1 MTSSIVRTNPT
12 AGTATTSSVR
22 DNFGHAADEINR
34 LLRASTDKATTANS
48 VTLTATF
55 ANVPTF
61 TLVDGI
67 RVLLEVAVS
76 NTNTSPTLNVN
87 STGDKNI
94 KKADGTSL
102 AAGDLVAG
110 GYYEFVYDSGE
121 DEWKV
126 LNLTISK
133 EKTLLE
139 TILGGLYPVGSLLT
153 TTVATDPGDA
163 DYFFS
168 GITFGTWAA
177 YAQGR
182 TVVGIDTG
190 FGTGFVSGSKTL
202 DQVTIV
208 IAEKALS
215 KGDSITVSGFTGTS
229 AVANGSQTVI
239 SAVTATGQTTVIY
252 SVADVTD
259 LTSLVGTDVKVINE
273 DFDTSQEIGGE
284 NKHQLTYSELA
295 DHNHQ
300 WYITGGGANK
310 GIDTTGVGTDDRTY
324 DTNGDPITLAG
335 GGGSEL
341 NMNAWTSK
349 KNSVSG
355 GEDANGHNNLQP
367 YIVNYIWKRTA

>member
-34 LLRASTDKATTANS
+34 LLRASTDKTTTANS
-48 VTLTATF
+48 ISLTATF
-55 ANVPTF
+55 ADVPTF

-87 STGDKNI
+87 STGSKNI
-94 KKADGTSL
+94 KKADGSSL

-153 TTVATDPGDA
+153 TTVATDPGTA

-168 GITFGTWAA
+168 GITFGAWAA
-177 YAQGR
+177 YAAGR
-182 TVVGIDTG
+182 TIVGLDTG
-190 FGTGFVSGSKTL
+190 TTITSANSASNVVTL
-202 DQVTIV
+202 VV
-208 IAEKALS
+208 ASHSLS
-215 KGDSITVSGFTGTS
+215 AGDSIVVSGFTSDTD
-229 AVANGSQTVI
+229 ANGTFTVDSTTSTNI
-239 SAVTATGQTTVIY
+239 VYTATNVSDG
-252 SVADVTD
+252 ALAGTD
-259 LTSLVGTDVKVINE
+259 LLVKNAA
-273 DFDTSQEIGGE
+273 FDTAQEVGGE
-284 NKHQLTYSELA
+284 SNHTLTQAEIN
-295 DHNHQ
+295 HNHQ
-300 WYITGGGANK
+300 WH
-310 GIDTTGVGTDDRTY
+310 DVVS
-324 DTNGDPITLAG
+324 
-335 GGGSEL
+335 GSEDHRIEL
-341 NMNAWTSK
+341 TSSGSGTGSYNADADQVEFPSSSSLTGDYYTD
-349 KNSVSG
+349 NNRNVTGESVT
-355 GEDANGHNNLQP
+355 AHNNLQP
-367 YIVNYIWKRTA
+367 YIVTYIWKRTS

>member
-48 VTLTATF
+48 ITLTATF
-55 ANVPTF
+55 ADVPTF

-94 KKADGTSL
+94 KKVDGSSL

-126 LNLTISK
+126 LNLSIITSQD
-133 EKTLLE
+133 TLLT

-153 TTVATDPGDA
+153 TTVATDPGTA

-168 GITFGTWAA
+168 GITFGTWEA
-177 YAQGR
+177 YAAGR
-182 TVVGIDTG
+182 TIVGLDTG
-190 FGTGFVSGSKTL
+190 TTITSASSSSNVVTL
-202 DQVTIV
+202 VV
-208 IAEKALS
+208 ASHSLS
-215 KGDSITVSGFTGTS
+215 AGDLISVSGFTSDTD
-229 AVANGSQTVI
+229 ANGEFTVDSTTSTNI
-239 SAVTATGQTTVIY
+239 VYTAANVSDGALTG
-252 SVADVTD
+252 S
-259 LTSLVGTDVKVINE
+259 SLLVKNAA
-273 DFDTSQEIGGE
+273 FDTSQEVGGVSTELLTLAKE
-284 NKHQLTYSELA
+284 NLPEHTHRYMVSGSS
-295 DHNHQ
+295 
-300 WYITGGGANK
+300 TGSGGSDGGFMTRSPGGAVN
-310 GIDTTGVGTDDRTY
+310 GTIGAPSDTSGSQIGSQDGTTGQAISINT
-324 DTNGDPITLAG
+324 
-335 GGGSEL
+335 
-341 NMNAWTSK
+341 K
-349 KNSVSG
+349 
-355 GEDANGHNNLQP
+355 QP
-367 YIVNYIWKRTA
+367 YIVTYIWKRTA

>member
-1 MTSSIVRTNPT
+1 MTSAIVRTNPT

-22 DNFGHAADEINR
+22 DNFGFAADEINR
-34 LLRASTDKATTANS
+34 LLRASTDKTTTANS

-133 EKTLLE
+133 ENTLLE
-139 TILGGLYPVGSLLT
+139 TILGGLHPVGSLLT
-153 TTVATDPGDA
+153 TTVATNPGDA

-168 GITFGTWAA
+168 GITFGTWEAFGA
-177 YAQGR
+177 GR
-182 TVVGIDTG
+182 VMVGIDSSDT
-190 FGTGFVSGSKTL
+190 
-202 DQVTIV
+202 
-208 IAEKALS
+208 
-215 KGDSITVSGFTGTS
+215 
-229 AVANGSQTVI
+229 
-239 SAVTATGQTTVIY
+239 
-252 SVADVTD
+252 
-259 LTSLVGTDVKVINE
+259 
-273 DFDTSQEIGGE
+273 DFDTVEETGGE
-284 NKHQLTYSELA
+284 SNVTLVTDNVPEHRHHTLTDATDNSDLSANESMARSRDISGSRFSYAASGNSNEPDVSRTGKTIL
-295 DHNHQ
+295 DSSSND
-300 WYITGGGANK
+300 ITQTA
-310 GIDTTGVGTDDRTY
+310 V
-324 DTNGDPITLAG
+324 
-335 GGGSEL
+335 
-341 NMNAWTSK
+341 
-349 KNSVSG
+349 
-355 GEDANGHNNLQP
+355 NNLQP
-367 YIVNYIWKRTA
+367 YIVTYIWKRTA

>member
-22 DNFGHAADEINR
+22 DNFGFAADEINR
-34 LLRASTDKATTANS
+34 FLRASTDKATTANS
-48 VTLTATF
+48 ITLTATF

-76 NTNTSPTLNVN
+76 NTDTSPTLNVN

-94 KKADGTSL
+94 KKADGSSL

-121 DEWKV
+121 DEWRV
-126 LNLTISK
+126 LNLSIITSQD
-133 EKTLLE
+133 TLLT

-163 DYFFS
+163 DYFFN

-177 YAQGR
+177 YAEGR
-182 TVVGIDTG
+182 TIVGLDTG
-190 FGTGFVSGSKTL
+190 TTIASASSASNVVTL
-202 DQVTIV
+202 EVASHSLSPGDL
-208 IAEKALS
+208 IA
-215 KGDSITVSGFTGTS
+215 VSGFTSDTD
-229 AVANGSQTVI
+229 ANGEFTVDSTTSTNI
-239 SAVTATGQTTVIY
+239 VYTATNVSDGGLTG
-252 SVADVTD
+252 TD
-259 LTSLVGTDVKVINE
+259 LLVKNAA
-273 DFDTSQEIGGE
+273 FDTAQEVGGE
-284 NKHQLTYSELA
+284 GSHTLTDSELP

-300 WYITGGGANK
+300 WYIAGGGANK
-310 GIDTTGVGTDDRTY
+310 GIDTTGIGTDDRTY

-349 KNSVSG
+349 KQSVSG

-367 YIVNYIWKRTA
+367 YIVTYIWKRTA